1 MVYAREADAPPRGR
15 GALAGA
21 WRGGGGGGGEGGE
34 DPRGPKLGMQKKC
47 ASCI

>member
-21 WRGGGGGGGEGGE
+21 WRGGVGGVEE
-34 DPRGPKLGMQKKC
+34 EDDPRGPKLGMQKKC